1 MRLGLNQPYFFP
13 YIGHFSLIQHVDRY
27 IIDDVVQFTDKSW
40 MTRNRILNAQ
50 NGWQYILVPVK
61 RHSSKSPIYEI
72 EIDNEKKWQIK
83 LLKQMDYYRRAP
95 YFHQVQEVVE
105 DIFAVPCTYLAEFNT
120 RATKKV
126 CAYLDI
132 NTPIEVLSQ
141 MNLQYKKPTAPDE
154 WGLNISLALPGIT
167 EYWNAP
173 GGASFYD
180 RRKYQEAGIEIK
192 FQKMILDEYPQ
203 KGDSFEPGLSII
215 DVMMFNSMEKTRQMM
230 EHYEF
235 V

>member
-95 YFHQVQEVVE
+95 YFHARGGGRHFCGPMHLFGGIQYTC
-105 DIFAVPCTYLAEFNT
+105 D
-120 RATKKV
+120 KKGMRLLGHK
-126 CAYLDI
+126 Y
-132 NTPIEVLSQ
+132 
-141 MNLQYKKPTAPDE
+141 PD
-154 WGLNISLALPGIT
+154 
-167 EYWNAP
+167 
-173 GGASFYD
+173 
-180 RRKYQEAGIEIK
+180 
-192 FQKMILDEYPQ
+192 
-203 KGDSFEPGLSII
+203 
-215 DVMMFNSMEKTRQMM
+215 
-230 EHYEF
+230 
-235 V
+235 